1 MCTQLTLTNNLST
14 TKFLKISGIYN
25 FYSLEL
31 IPPTDELLQIMEI
44 KLNIKSKIEYKNN
57 CIDSYSE
64 FKGYMTLSAPLRT
77 HPNFFILEFKY
88 YSVTKRKTFCKK
100 YNCTRIQKE
109 NENHNNLYIRSV
121 RLPDLKVKNLQ
132 ITFCKKDLVIIKM
145 IHNDNSWTEF
155 YTKGD
160 DDFIETTTNTEKSG
174 TLFLKIKMPV
184 DQVWNE
190 KKNALLYYVG
200 FHSIPFR
207 YCYQSFSHGFV
218 GDRLL
223 YFSFNTE
230 TERSYFK
237 NMTSSLFISEL
248 NEIKINDFFFND
260 IYNRNWYLF
269 HHFLM

>member
-1 MCTQLTLTNNLST
+1 MNFVKMCTQLTLTNNLST

-190 KKNALLYYVG
+190 KKNALLY
-200 FHSIPFR
+200 
-207 YCYQSFSHGFV
+207 FV
-218 GDRLL
+218 G
-223 YFSFNTE
+223 
-230 TERSYFK
+230 
-237 NMTSSLFISEL
+237 LF
-248 NEIKINDFFFND
+248 
-260 IYNRNWYLF
+260 RCVTR
-269 HHFLM
+269 